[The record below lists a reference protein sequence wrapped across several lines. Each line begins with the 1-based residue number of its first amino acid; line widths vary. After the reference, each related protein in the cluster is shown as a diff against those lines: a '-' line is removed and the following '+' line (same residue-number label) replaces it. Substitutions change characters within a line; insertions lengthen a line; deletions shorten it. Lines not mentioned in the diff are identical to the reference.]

1 MDIWD
6 IDKLIK
12 YADNY
17 RLKNPDS
24 KTGKKLALDKFSLDA
39 GLSKSHYRLIKT
51 KERKSLEYNTI
62 KKISKLIGENPIHFI
77 HNNFLKDILNYILI
91 EQRDVMKPNK
101 SNKKGDA
108 KDSLYLSKKLK
119 ET

>member
-24 KTGKKLALDKFSLDA
+24 KTGKKLAGGGVA
-39 GLSKSHYRLIKT
+39 G
-51 KERKSLEYNTI
+51 
-62 KKISKLIGENPIHFI
+62 
-77 HNNFLKDILNYILI
+77 
-91 EQRDVMKPNK
+91 
-101 SNKKGDA
+101 
-108 KDSLYLSKKLK
+108 
-119 ET
+119 